1 MRNLEINWRRAAL
14 LFSGWTLVS
23 IIFAGISYAAAIGEN
38 NKEFGFVS
46 ALRLNLVKFYLWA
59 TLAPFLFSFSRR
71 FPIEFRPLNLRN
83 LLLYFP
89 ALISFAGIHQVIHLA
104 VLWSITPRW
113 RRQFPALI
121 DCYRA
126 YFGFGFYIDLIIA
139 LLIVIAVHALL
150 YYQNFRA
157 SELAQSSL
165 KSQLAQAQLRALKM
179 QLHPHFLFNTLHSI
193 SSLVLED
200 PPKANSMIARLGD
213 FLRLTLEN
221 SDQQL
226 VSLKEET
233 EFLRC
238 YLEIEQVR
246 FGERLTVAFELEP
259 QTLSA
264 QVPHLILQP
273 VVENAIQHAIAQR
286 ATRGHINIKA
296 KRLNSSLLL
305 EVRDNGPGI
314 TSKSDLSATKGV
326 GLSNVRARLHQIYG
340 SDFHFEIGNA
350 RDGGLAVVIEVPFQ
364 READFSTGDSM
375 YEECADWSFDRGRRS
390 ARAQIYPSNV
400 KGRSRGRNC
409 W

>member
-1 MRNLEINWRRAAL
+1 MGNLKINWRRAAF
-14 LFSGWTLVS
+14 LFGGWTLVS
-23 IIFAGISYAAAIGEN
+23 VIFAAVSFAAAIGEN

-46 ALRLNLVKFYLWA
+46 ALRLNLVQFYVWA
-59 TLAPFLFSFSRR
+59 ILAPFVFRFSRR

-113 RRQFPALI
+113 RQKYPALI

-126 YFGFGFYIDLIIA
+126 YFAFGFYIDLIIA

-150 YYQNFRA
+150 YYQSFRA

-165 KSQLAQAQLRALKM
+165 KTDLAQAQLRALKM

-200 PPKANSMIARLGD
+200 PPKGNSMIARLGD

-238 YLEIEQVR
+238 YLDIEQVR
-246 FGERLTVAFELEP
+246 FGDRLTLAFDLEP

-273 VVENAIQHAIAQR
+273 VVENAIQHAIAPR
-286 ATRGHINIKA
+286 ATRGYINVEA
-296 KRLNSSLLL
+296 KRLNSLLRL

-314 TSKSDLSATKGV
+314 ASNGDLLGTEGV
-326 GLSNVRARLHQIYG
+326 DLSNVRARLHQIYG
-340 SDFHFEIGNA
+340 SDFRFELMN
-350 RDGGLAVVIEVPFQ
+350 R
-364 READFSTGDSM
+364 
-375 YEECADWSFDRGRRS
+375 
-390 ARAQIYPSNV
+390 
-400 KGRSRGRNC
+400 K
-409 W
+409 

>member
-1 MRNLEINWRRAAL
+1 MGNFKISYRRATL
-14 LFSGWTLVS
+14 LFLGWTLVS

-38 NKEFGFVS
+38 NKEFGFIS
-46 ALRLNLVKFYLWA
+46 ALRLNLVQFYVWA
-59 TLAPFLFSFSRR
+59 VLSPLVFRFSRR
-71 FPIEFRPLNLRN
+71 FPIEFRPLNVRN

-113 RRQFPALI
+113 RQKYPALI

-126 YFGFGFYIDLIIA
+126 YFAFGFYIDLIIA

-150 YYQNFRA
+150 YYQSFRA

-165 KSQLAQAQLRALKM
+165 KTDLAQAQLRALKM

-213 FLRLTLEN
+213 FLRLTVDN

-226 VSLKEET
+226 VTLKEET

-238 YLEIEQVR
+238 YLDIEQVR
-246 FGERLTVAFELEP
+246 FGDRLTVTFELEP

-273 VVENAIQHAIAQR
+273 VVENAIQHAIAPR
-286 ATRGHINIKA
+286 STRGHINIEA
-296 KRLNSSLLL
+296 KRLNSLLR
-305 EVRDNGPGI
+305 VAISDNGPGI
-314 TSKSDLSATKGV
+314 SSNANLPWKQGV
-326 GLSNVRARLHQIYG
+326 GLTNVRTRLRQIYG
-340 SDFHFEIGNA
+340 PDFRFELMNTK
-350 RDGGLAVVIEVPFQ
+350 GGGVTAFMEIPFE
-364 READFSTGDSM
+364 REPNPNIDQQST
-375 YEECADWSFDRGRRS
+375 
-390 ARAQIYPSNV
+390 
-400 KGRSRGRNC
+400 
-409 W
+409 

>member
-1 MRNLEINWRRAAL
+1 MGYLKTNWRRAGL
-14 LFSGWTLVS
+14 LLGGWTLVS
-23 IIFAGISYAAAIGEN
+23 VIFAAISYAAAIGEN

-46 ALRLNLVKFYLWA
+46 ALRLNLVQFYLWA
-59 TLAPFLFSFSRR
+59 ILSPLLFKFSRR

-89 ALISFAGIHQVIHLA
+89 ALISFAGIHQLIHLA

-113 RRQFPALI
+113 RQQYPALI

-126 YFGFGFYIDLIIA
+126 YFAFGFYIDLIIA
-139 LLIVIAVHALL
+139 SLIVVAVHALL
-150 YYQNFRA
+150 YHQNSRA

-165 KSQLAQAQLRALKM
+165 KTQLAQAQLRALKM

-221 SDQQL
+221 SNQQL

-246 FGERLTVAFELEP
+246 FGDRLTVAFELEP
-259 QTLSA
+259 ATLSA

-273 VVENAIQHAIAQR
+273 VVENAIQHAIAPR
-286 ATRGHINIKA
+286 ATRGHINIEA
-296 KRLNSSLLL
+296 KRFNSLLRV
-305 EVRDNGPGI
+305 EVRDDGPGI
-314 TSKSDLSATKGV
+314 ASNGDLLKPKGV

-340 SDFHFEIGNA
+340 SDFRFELMNA
-350 RDGGLAVVIEVPFQ
+350 RDGGLTVVMEIPLQ
-364 READFSTGDSM
+364 RDADS
-375 YEECADWSFDRGRRS
+375 
-390 ARAQIYPSNV
+390 
-400 KGRSRGRNC
+400 
-409 W
+409 

>member
-1 MRNLEINWRRAAL
+1 MENFTIKCRGAAI
-14 LFSGWTLVS
+14 LFVGCALVS

-46 ALRLNLVKFYLWA
+46 ALRLNLVQFYLWA
-59 TLAPFLFSFSRR
+59 ILSPLVFRFSRC
-71 FPIEFRPLNLRN
+71 FPIELRPLNVRN

-104 VLWSITPRW
+104 VLWSIIPRW
-113 RRQFPALI
+113 RQKYPALI

-126 YFGFGFYIDLIIA
+126 YFAFGFYIDLIIA

-165 KSQLAQAQLRALKM
+165 KTQLAQAQLRALKM

-213 FLRLTLEN
+213 FLRLTVDN
-221 SDQQL
+221 SEQQL
-226 VSLKEET
+226 VTLKEET

-238 YLEIEQVR
+238 YLDIEQVR
-246 FGERLTVAFELEP
+246 FGDRLTVAFELEP

-273 VVENAIQHAIAQR
+273 VVENAIQHAIAPR
-286 ATRGHINIKA
+286 AAQGHINIEA
-296 KRLNSSLLL
+296 KRLNSLLR
-305 EVRDNGPGI
+305 VAISDSGPGI
-314 TSKSDLSATKGV
+314 DSNANSLGKKCV
-326 GLSNVRARLHQIYG
+326 GLRNVRNRLQQIYG
-340 SDFHFEIGNA
+340 SDFHLELMNA
-350 RDGGLAVVIEVPFQ
+350 SHGGLTVVIEIPFQ
-364 READFSTGDSM
+364 REGDHGIEQQST
-375 YEECADWSFDRGRRS
+375 
-390 ARAQIYPSNV
+390 
-400 KGRSRGRNC
+400 
-409 W
+409 

>member
-1 MRNLEINWRRAAL
+1 MRNFDINWRRAAL

-46 ALRLNLVKFYLWA
+46 ALRLNLVQFYLWA
-59 TLAPFLFSFSRR
+59 ILSPLLFRFSRC
-71 FPIEFRPLNLRN
+71 FPIEFRPLNIRN

-89 ALISFAGIHQVIHLA
+89 ALISFAGIHQIIHLA
-104 VLWSITPRW
+104 VLWSISPRW
-113 RRQFPALI
+113 RQRFPALI

-126 YFGFGFYIDLIIA
+126 YFAFGFYIDLIIA

-150 YYQNFRA
+150 YYQSFRA

-165 KSQLAQAQLRALKM
+165 KTQLAQAQLRALKM

-200 PPKANSMIARLGD
+200 PLKANSMIARLGD

-221 SDQQL
+221 SNQHL
-226 VSLKEET
+226 VSLKEEA

-246 FGERLTVAFELEP
+246 FGDRLTVALELEP
-259 QTLSA
+259 ETLSV

-273 VVENAIQHAIAQR
+273 VVENAIQHAIAPR
-286 ATRGHINIKA
+286 ATRGHINIEA
-296 KRLNSSLLL
+296 KRVNSSLQL
-305 EVRDNGPGI
+305 EIRDNGPGI
-314 TSKSDLSATKGV
+314 ALNSDSAATEGV

-340 SDFHFEIGNA
+340 SNFRFELMNA
-350 RDGGLAVVIEVPFQ
+350 KDGGLIVLIEIPFQ
-364 READFSTGDSM
+364 READF
-375 YEECADWSFDRGRRS
+375 
-390 ARAQIYPSNV
+390 
-400 KGRSRGRNC
+400 
-409 W
+409 

>member
-1 MRNLEINWRRAAL
+1 MAL
-14 LFSGWTLVS
+14 LFGGWTLVGV
-23 IIFAGISYAAAIGEN
+23 IFAAVSYAAAIGEN

-46 ALRLNLVKFYLWA
+46 ALRLNLVQFYLWA
-59 TLAPFLFSFSRR
+59 ILSPLLFRFSRH

-83 LLLYFP
+83 LLLHFP
-89 ALISFAGIHQVIHLA
+89 ALISFAGIHQAIHLA
-104 VLWSITPRW
+104 VLWSITPRL

-139 LLIVIAVHALL
+139 SLIVIAVHALL

-165 KSQLAQAQLRALKM
+165 KTQLVQAQLRALKM

-200 PPKANSMIARLGD
+200 PTKANSMIARLGD

-246 FGERLTVAFELEP
+246 FGDRLTLEFELEP

-273 VVENAIQHAIAQR
+273 VVENAIQHAIAPR
-286 ATRGHINIKA
+286 ATRGHINIEA
-296 KRLNSSLLL
+296 KRLNSLLRL

-314 TSKSDLSATKGV
+314 TLNGDLLRTEGV

-340 SDFHFEIGNA
+340 SNFRFELMNA
-350 RDGGLAVVIEVPFQ
+350 RDGGLAIVMEIPFQ
-364 READFSTGDSM
+364 READF
-375 YEECADWSFDRGRRS
+375 
-390 ARAQIYPSNV
+390 
-400 KGRSRGRNC
+400 
-409 W
+409 

>member
-1 MRNLEINWRRAAL
+1 MGYLKTTWRRAGL
-14 LFSGWTLVS
+14 LLGGWTLVS
-23 IIFAGISYAAAIGEN
+23 VIFAAISYAAAIGEN

-46 ALRLNLVKFYLWA
+46 ALRLNLVQFYLWA
-59 TLAPFLFSFSRR
+59 ILSPLLFKFSRR

-89 ALISFAGIHQVIHLA
+89 ALISFAGIHQLIHLA

-113 RRQFPALI
+113 RQQYPALI

-126 YFGFGFYIDLIIA
+126 YFAFGFYIDLIIA
-139 LLIVIAVHALL
+139 SLIVVAVHALL

-165 KSQLAQAQLRALKM
+165 ITQLAEAQLRALKM
-179 QLHPHFLFNTLHSI
+179 QLHPHFLFNTLHYI

-221 SDQQL
+221 SNQQL

-246 FGERLTVAFELEP
+246 FGDRLTVAFELEP

-273 VVENAIQHAIAQR
+273 VVENAIQYAKAPRAAQ
-286 ATRGHINIKA
+286 GHINIQA
-296 KRLNSSLLL
+296 KRLNSLLR
-305 EVRDNGPGI
+305 VAISDSGPGI
-314 TSKSDLSATKGV
+314 GSNANSLGKKGV
-326 GLSNVRARLHQIYG
+326 GLSNVRSRLQQIYG
-340 SDFHFEIGNA
+340 PDFRFELMNA
-350 RDGGLAVVIEVPFQ
+350 SDGGLTVVMEIPFQ
-364 READFSTGDSM
+364 REANSGIEQQST
-375 YEECADWSFDRGRRS
+375 
-390 ARAQIYPSNV
+390 
-400 KGRSRGRNC
+400 
-409 W
+409 

>member
-1 MRNLEINWRRAAL
+1 MGNFKISYRRATL
-14 LFSGWTLVS
+14 LFLGWTLVS

-38 NKEFGFVS
+38 NKEFGFIS
-46 ALRLNLVKFYLWA
+46 ALRLNLVQFYVWA
-59 TLAPFLFSFSRR
+59 VLSPLVFRFSRR
-71 FPIEFRPLNLRN
+71 FPIEFRPLNVRN

-113 RRQFPALI
+113 RQKYPALI

-126 YFGFGFYIDLIIA
+126 YFAFGFYIDLIIA
-139 LLIVIAVHALL
+139 LLIVIAVHTLL
-150 YYQNFRA
+150 YYQSFRA

-165 KSQLAQAQLRALKM
+165 KAQLAQAQLRALKM

-213 FLRLTLEN
+213 FLRLTIDN

-226 VSLKEET
+226 VTLKEET

-238 YLEIEQVR
+238 YLDIEQVR
-246 FGERLTVAFELEP
+246 FGDRLTVTFELEP

-273 VVENAIQHAIAQR
+273 MVENAIQHAIAPR
-286 ATRGHINIKA
+286 SARGHINIEA
-296 KRLNSSLLL
+296 KRLNSLLR
-305 EVRDNGPGI
+305 VAISDNGPGI
-314 TSKSDLSATKGV
+314 SSNANLPWKQGV
-326 GLSNVRARLHQIYG
+326 GLTNVRTRLQQIYG
-340 SDFHFEIGNA
+340 PDFRFELMNTK
-350 RDGGLAVVIEVPFQ
+350 GGGVTAFMEIPFE
-364 READFSTGDSM
+364 REPNPNIDQQST
-375 YEECADWSFDRGRRS
+375 
-390 ARAQIYPSNV
+390 
-400 KGRSRGRNC
+400 
-409 W
+409 

>member
-1 MRNLEINWRRAAL
+1 MGNFKISYRRATL
-14 LFSGWTLVS
+14 LFLGWTLVS

-38 NKEFGFVS
+38 NKEFGFIS
-46 ALRLNLVKFYLWA
+46 ALRLNLVQFYVWA
-59 TLAPFLFSFSRR
+59 VLSPLVFRFSRR
-71 FPIEFRPLNLRN
+71 FPIELRPLNVRN

-113 RRQFPALI
+113 RQKYPALT

-126 YFGFGFYIDLIIA
+126 YFAFGFYIDLIIA

-165 KSQLAQAQLRALKM
+165 KTQLAQAQLRALKM

-213 FLRLTLEN
+213 FLRLTVDN

-226 VSLKEET
+226 VTLKEET

-238 YLEIEQVR
+238 YLDIEQVR
-246 FGERLTVAFELEP
+246 FGDRLTVTFELEP
-259 QTLSA
+259 HTLSA

-273 VVENAIQHAIAQR
+273 VVENAIQHAIAPR
-286 ATRGHINIKA
+286 STRGHINIEA
-296 KRLNSSLLL
+296 KRLNSLLR
-305 EVRDNGPGI
+305 VAISDNGPGI
-314 TSKSDLSATKGV
+314 SSNANLPWKQGV
-326 GLSNVRARLHQIYG
+326 GLTNVRTRLQQIYG
-340 SDFHFEIGNA
+340 PDFRFELMNTNG
-350 RDGGLAVVIEVPFQ
+350 GGLTAVMEIPFE
-364 READFSTGDSM
+364 REPNPGIDQQST
-375 YEECADWSFDRGRRS
+375 
-390 ARAQIYPSNV
+390 
-400 KGRSRGRNC
+400 
-409 W
+409 

>member
-1 MRNLEINWRRAAL
+1 MENFTIKCRRAAL
-14 LFSGWTLVS
+14 LFVGWTLVS

-38 NKEFGFVS
+38 NKEFGFIS
-46 ALRLNLVKFYLWA
+46 ALRLNLVQFYVWA
-59 TLAPFLFSFSRR
+59 ILSPLVFRFSRR
-71 FPIEFRPLNLRN
+71 FPIELRPLNVRN

-113 RRQFPALI
+113 RQKYPALT

-126 YFGFGFYIDLIIA
+126 YFAFGFYIDLIIA

-150 YYQNFRA
+150 YYQSFRA

-165 KSQLAQAQLRALKM
+165 ITQLAQAQLRALKM

-193 SSLVLED
+193 SSLILED
-200 PPKANSMIARLGD
+200 PPKANSMIAQLGD

-221 SDQQL
+221 SNQQL

-246 FGERLTVAFELEP
+246 FGDRLTVALELEP
-259 QTLSA
+259 QTLSV

-273 VVENAIQHAIAQR
+273 VVENAIQHAIAPR
-286 ATRGHINIKA
+286 SARGHINIEA
-296 KRLNSSLLL
+296 KRLNSLLRL
-305 EVRDNGPGI
+305 EVKDNGPGI
-314 TSKSDLSATKGV
+314 TLNTDLLGAEGV

-340 SDFHFEIGNA
+340 SD
-350 RDGGLAVVIEVPFQ
+350 
-364 READFSTGDSM
+364 
-375 YEECADWSFDRGRRS
+375 
-390 ARAQIYPSNV
+390 
-400 KGRSRGRNC
+400 SR
-409 W
+409 

>member
-38 NKEFGFVS
+38 HKEFGFVS
-46 ALRLNLVKFYLWA
+46 ALRLNLVQFYLWA
-59 TLAPFLFSFSRR
+59 ILSPLLFRFSRR

-113 RRQFPALI
+113 RQQFPALM

-126 YFGFGFYIDLIIA
+126 YFAFGFYIDLIIA

-179 QLHPHFLFNTLHSI
+179 QLQPHFLFNTLHSI

-221 SDQQL
+221 SNQQL

-246 FGERLTVAFELEP
+246 FGDRLTVALQLEP
-259 QTLSA
+259 QTLSV

-273 VVENAIQHAIAQR
+273 VVENAIQHAVAPRAMRGQINIE
-286 ATRGHINIKA
+286 ATR
-296 KRLNSSLLL
+296 LNNLLRL

-314 TSKSDLSATKGV
+314 ASNDALLEAKGV

-340 SDFHFEIGNA
+340 SNFRFELMNG
-350 RDGGLAVVIEVPFQ
+350 REGGLTVVMEIPLQ
-364 READFSTGDSM
+364 READF
-375 YEECADWSFDRGRRS
+375 
-390 ARAQIYPSNV
+390 
-400 KGRSRGRNC
+400 
-409 W
+409 

>member
-1 MRNLEINWRRAAL
+1 MGYLKTNWRRAGL
-14 LFSGWTLVS
+14 LLGGWTLVS
-23 IIFAGISYAAAIGEN
+23 VIFAAISYAAAIGEN

-46 ALRLNLVKFYLWA
+46 ALRLNLVQFYLWA
-59 TLAPFLFSFSRR
+59 ILSPLLFKFSRR

-89 ALISFAGIHQVIHLA
+89 ALISFAGIHQLIHLA

-113 RRQFPALI
+113 RQQYPALI

-126 YFGFGFYIDLIIA
+126 YFAFGFYIDLIIA
-139 LLIVIAVHALL
+139 SLIVVAVHALL

-165 KSQLAQAQLRALKM
+165 ITQLAQAQLRALKM

-221 SDQQL
+221 SNQQL

-246 FGERLTVAFELEP
+246 FGDRLAVTFELDP

-273 VVENAIQHAIAQR
+273 VVENAIQHAIAPR
-286 ATRGHINIKA
+286 ATRGHINIEA
-296 KRLNSSLLL
+296 KRLNSLLRLEVKNNGPRITLNTDLL
-305 EVRDNGPGI
+305 EAEGG
-314 TSKSDLSATKGV
+314 TLSSV
-326 GLSNVRARLHQIYG
+326 
-340 SDFHFEIGNA
+340 
-350 RDGGLAVVIEVPFQ
+350 
-364 READFSTGDSM
+364 
-375 YEECADWSFDRGRRS
+375 
-390 ARAQIYPSNV
+390 
-400 KGRSRGRNC
+400 
-409 W
+409 

>member
-1 MRNLEINWRRAAL
+1 MGNLKINWRRAAL
-14 LFSGWTLVS
+14 LFGGWTLVS
-23 IIFAGISYAAAIGEN
+23 VIFAAVSYAAAIGEN
-38 NKEFGFVS
+38 NKEFGFVA
-46 ALRLNLVKFYLWA
+46 ALRLNLVQFYLWA
-59 TLAPFLFSFSRR
+59 IFSPLIFRFSQR
-71 FPIEFRPLNLRN
+71 FPIEFRPLNVRN

-89 ALISFAGIHQVIHLA
+89 ALISFAGIHQTIHLA
-104 VLWSITPRW
+104 VLWSITPRL
-113 RRQFPALI
+113 RLQFPALV

-139 LLIVIAVHALL
+139 SLIVIALHALL

-165 KSQLAQAQLRALKM
+165 KTQLAQAQLRALKM

-200 PPKANSMIARLGD
+200 PAKANSMIARLGD

-246 FGERLTVAFELEP
+246 FGDRLALAFELEP

-273 VVENAIQHAIAQR
+273 VVENAIQHAIAPR
-286 ATRGHINIKA
+286 ATRGHINIEA
-296 KRLNSSLLL
+296 KRLNSLLRL
-305 EVRDNGPGI
+305 EVRDNGAGI
-314 TSKSDLSATKGV
+314 PSNGDLLGIEGL
-326 GLSNVRARLHQIYG
+326 GLSNVRARLHQMYG
-340 SDFHFEIGNA
+340 SDFRFELMNA
-350 RDGGLAVVIEVPFQ
+350 RDGGLTVVMEIPFQ
-364 READFSTGDSM
+364 READS
-375 YEECADWSFDRGRRS
+375 
-390 ARAQIYPSNV
+390 
-400 KGRSRGRNC
+400 
-409 W
+409 

>member
-1 MRNLEINWRRAAL
+1 MSNLRIHWRRAVL
-14 LFSGWTLVS
+14 LFGGWTLVS
-23 IIFAGISYAAAIGEN
+23 IIFAAISYAAAIGEN
-38 NKEFGFVS
+38 NKEFGFVA
-46 ALRLNLVKFYLWA
+46 ALRLNLVQFYLWA
-59 TLAPFLFSFSRR
+59 ILAPLLFKFSRR

-89 ALISFAGIHQVIHLA
+89 AVISFAGIHQTIHLA

-113 RRQFPALI
+113 RQQFPALI
-121 DCYRA
+121 NCYRS
-126 YFGFGFYIDLIIA
+126 YFAFGFYIDLIIA
-139 LLIVIAVHALL
+139 SLIVVAVHAIL

-165 KSQLAQAQLRALKM
+165 KTQLAQAQLRALKM

-200 PPKANSMIARLGD
+200 PQKANSMIARLGD

-221 SDQQL
+221 SNQQL
-226 VSLKEET
+226 VSLKEEA
-233 EFLRC
+233 EFVRC

-246 FGERLTVAFELEP
+246 FGDRLTVAFELEP

-273 VVENAIQHAIAQR
+273 VVENAIQHAIAPR
-286 ATRGHINIKA
+286 ATRGHIKIAA
-296 KRLNSSLLL
+296 KRLNSSLRL

-314 TSKSDLSATKGV
+314 TSNSDLPGTERV

-340 SDFHFEIGNA
+340 SDFRFELMNA
-350 RDGGLAVVIEVPFQ
+350 GGEGLTVVMEIPFQ
-364 READFSTGDSM
+364 LEGIL
-375 YEECADWSFDRGRRS
+375 EHGR
-390 ARAQIYPSNV
+390 QT
-400 KGRSRGRNC
+400 
-409 W
+409 

>member
-1 MRNLEINWRRAAL
+1 MGNLEINWRRAAL
-14 LFSGWTLVS
+14 FFSGWTLVG
-23 IIFAGISYAAAIGEN
+23 IIFAGISYAAAVGEN

-46 ALRLNLVKFYLWA
+46 ALRLNLVQFYLWA
-59 TLAPFLFSFSRR
+59 ILSPLLFRFSCR

-139 LLIVIAVHALL
+139 LLIVIAAHALL

-157 SELAQSSL
+157 SELTQSSL
-165 KSQLAQAQLRALKM
+165 KTQLAQAQLRALKM

-200 PPKANSMIARLGD
+200 PPKANSMIAQLGD

-221 SDQQL
+221 SNQQL

-246 FGERLTVAFELEP
+246 FGDRLTVALELEP
-259 QTLSA
+259 QTLSV

-273 VVENAIQHAIAQR
+273 VVENAIQHAIAPR
-286 ATRGHINIKA
+286 TARGHINIEA
-296 KRLNSSLLL
+296 KRLNNLLRL
-305 EVRDNGPGI
+305 EVRDDGPGI
-314 TSKSDLSATKGV
+314 ASNDALLGTEGV

-340 SDFHFEIGNA
+340 SNFRFELMNA
-350 RDGGLAVVIEVPFQ
+350 RNGGLTVVMEIPFRQ
-364 READFSTGDSM
+364 ETDF
-375 YEECADWSFDRGRRS
+375 
-390 ARAQIYPSNV
+390 
-400 KGRSRGRNC
+400 
-409 W
+409 

>member
-1 MRNLEINWRRAAL
+1 MSNLKIKWRSAAL
-14 LFSGWTLVS
+14 LLSGWTLVS
-23 IIFAGISYAAAIGEN
+23 VVFAAISYAAAIGEN

-46 ALRLNLVKFYLWA
+46 ALRLNLVQFYLWA
-59 TLAPFLFSFSRR
+59 ILAPLLFQFSRR
-71 FPIEFRPLNLRN
+71 FPIEFRSLNFRN

-89 ALISFAGIHQVIHLA
+89 ALISFAGIHQAIHLV

-113 RRQFPALI
+113 RQRFPALI

-126 YFGFGFYIDLIIA
+126 YFAFGFYIDLIIA

-165 KSQLAQAQLRALKM
+165 KTQLAQAQLRALKM

-193 SSLVLED
+193 SSLVSED

-226 VSLKEET
+226 VSLKEEI

-246 FGERLTVAFELEP
+246 FGDRLTVAFELEP

-273 VVENAIQHAIAQR
+273 VVENAIQHAIAPR
-286 ATRGHINIKA
+286 ATRGYINIKA
-296 KRLNSSLLL
+296 MYLNSLLRL

-314 TSKSDLSATKGV
+314 ASNDALLEKEGV
-326 GLSNVRARLHQIYG
+326 GLSNVRARLDQIYH
-340 SDFHFEIGNA
+340 SDFRFELTNA
-350 RDGGLAVVIEVPFQ
+350 KDGGLTVMMEIPSSHGFLNGLCKHE
-364 READFSTGDSM
+364 
-375 YEECADWSFDRGRRS
+375 DR
-390 ARAQIYPSNV
+390 AH
-400 KGRSRGRNC
+400 
-409 W
+409 

>member
-1 MRNLEINWRRAAL
+1 MENFTIKCRRAAL
-14 LFSGWTLVS
+14 LFVGWTLVS
-23 IIFAGISYAAAIGEN
+23 IIFAGISYAAAVGEN

-46 ALRLNLVKFYLWA
+46 ALRLNLVQFYIWA
-59 TLAPFLFSFSRR
+59 ILSPVVFRFSRR
-71 FPIEFRPLNLRN
+71 FPVELRPLNVRN

-113 RRQFPALI
+113 RQQYPALI

-126 YFGFGFYIDLIIA
+126 YFAFGFYIDLIIA
-139 LLIVIAVHALL
+139 SLIVVAVHALL
-150 YYQNFRA
+150 YYQNFQA

-165 KSQLAQAQLRALKM
+165 KTQLAQAQLRALKM

-221 SDQQL
+221 SEQQL
-226 VSLKEET
+226 VSLKEEA

-246 FGERLTVAFELEP
+246 FGDRLTVAFELEP

-273 VVENAIQHAIAQR
+273 VVENAIQHAIAPR
-286 ATRGHINIKA
+286 AARGHINIQA
-296 KRLNSSLLL
+296 KRLNSSLRLQ
-305 EVRDNGPGI
+305 VKDNGPGI
-314 TSKSDLSATKGV
+314 TSNSDLPGTERV
-326 GLSNVRARLHQIYG
+326 GLRNVRARLRQIYG
-340 SDFHFEIGNA
+340 SDFRFELVNA
-350 RDGGLAVVIEVPFQ
+350 RGEGLTV
-364 READFSTGDSM
+364 
-375 YEECADWSFDRGRRS
+375 
-390 ARAQIYPSNV
+390 
-400 KGRSRGRNC
+400 
-409 W
+409 